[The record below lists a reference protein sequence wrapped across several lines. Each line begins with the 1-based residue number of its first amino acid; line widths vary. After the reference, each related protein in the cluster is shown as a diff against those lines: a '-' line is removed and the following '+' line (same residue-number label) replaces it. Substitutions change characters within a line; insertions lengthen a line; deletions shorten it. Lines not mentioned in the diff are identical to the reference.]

1 MLCGN
6 AKTLR
11 GLFYDIIPQENFI
24 FINSNVKRKL
34 IMFGRKP
41 YLETHS
47 HIGETYGR
55 LTIKEEWSN
64 KSNVY
69 FRCECSCGSGKEV
82 IKRKNQVIQKTEH
95 DKKNNSPVPSCGCVI
110 NRNYGRHD
118 ARGYLLAAA
127 RYRATERGM
136 QFTITKEDIVI
147 PDKCP
152 LLGIDIIPKAKDRRH
167 SPSLDRIDSTKGY
180 TPDNV
185 WVVSSRANTLKNDA
199 SLQEL
204 QTLVE
209 NLQKL

>member
-1 MLCGN
+1 MVWN
-6 AKTLR
+6 K
-11 GLFYDIIPQENFI
+11 GL
-24 FINSNVKRKL
+24 INDPRSKG
-34 IMFGRKP
+34 GRPKSSIS
-41 YLETHS
+41 YV
-47 HIGETYGR
+47 GQTYGM
-55 LTIKEEWSN
+55 LTILKQYNN
-64 KSNVY
+64 KKSIY
-69 FRCECSCGSGKEV
+69 FTCKCECGSIKE
-82 IKRKNQVIQKTEH
+82 IRKDAIIGPRAETK
-95 DKKNNSPVPSCGCVI
+95 SCGCYLKEHG
-110 NRNYGRHD
+110 NGKRGQYD
-118 ARGYLLAAA
+118 ARGYLLSAA

-136 QFTITKEDIVI
+136 EFTITKEDIVI

-180 TPDNV
+180 TPDNI